1 MDKIM
6 RPVWAEIDLDIL
18 ANNMRNIKKLAGDK
32 EVMAVVKADAYGHG
46 ALDVAPCLLE
56 NGASKLAVAMLTEA
70 IELRNNNI
78 TAPIMILGYTP
89 IYLGEELIK
98 YNIEQTIYDLNYA
111 KELSNLAKK
120 LNKKAKVHIALDT
133 GMGRIGFL
141 PTDESFN
148 AICEICNLPGLNVI
162 GIFTHF
168 SSSDEKNKEYTQY
181 QFNQIYNFIERLEV
195 NEINI
200 PLKHASNS
208 AAIIDLPNTYL
219 DAVRAG
225 IILYGYYPSDEVKKD
240 NLSIKPAL
248 TLKAKIAHVKEL
260 DSGMY
265 ISYNRTFKT
274 SRKSKIATIPIGY
287 ADGYIRTLKHEAKVI
302 VNGQLAP
309 IVGNICMDQFMIDV
323 TDIDNVKSGDEVIL
337 LGESNEVKFNA
348 DDLAKCMNS
357 INYEVLCLLKN
368 RVPRA
373 YIKNGKIIHVKN
385 NV

>member
-18 ANNMRNIKKLAGDK
+18 ANNMRNIKKLAGNK

-111 KELSNLAKK
+111 KELSNLAIK

-148 AICEICNLPGLNVI
+148 AICEICNLPGLDVI